1 MTGSATAILGYAGW
15 MLLLLV
21 LVVVMRTVISQR
33 TEKQVNEFSPGGEDV
48 PGFGHR
54 VTRAHL
60 NCVENIG
67 PFIAIIVAA
76 YLSDQL
82 TVTDQL
88 AMWVLY
94 ARIAQSVVH
103 LISTALPMVMIRGT
117 LLLVQIALQGW
128 MIFQLAF

>member
-1 MTGSATAILGYAGW
+1 MTASATAILGYAGW

-82 TVTDQL
+82 AVTDQL